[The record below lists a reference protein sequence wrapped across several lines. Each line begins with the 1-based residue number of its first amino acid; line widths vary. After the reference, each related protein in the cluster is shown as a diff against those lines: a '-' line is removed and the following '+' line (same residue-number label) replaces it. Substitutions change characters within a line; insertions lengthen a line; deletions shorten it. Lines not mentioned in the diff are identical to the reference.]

1 MQALSFDNEELKI
14 TEPFKG
20 LFTQGMVCHE
30 TYKDNENNWLSPEEI
45 TTIDG
50 NKYLKKDNTKKVI
63 IGPSESMSKSKKN
76 TIDPETIIENF
87 GADAV
92 RLFILSDSPPEKDVQ
107 WSDEG
112 IEASHKFIQKLWT
125 IHQKICDEINKN
137 HPEDSSQ
144 NLEKFTNKFI
154 KNITQ
159 NLNNFNYNIVIANL
173 HEIYTFLSKE
183 IKNKYKQDTLVNN
196 YKKILICM
204 LPIIPHLSN
213 EALKNINSNEKTEW
227 PKYDEELL
235 VEEKINY
242 VVQVNGRKRG
252 LVQTDRDISEEDLI
266 KLILNEENLKK
277 YISNQEFK
285 RKIFVQGKLINII
298 I

>member
-1 MQALSFDNEELKI
+1 
-14 TEPFKG
+14 
-20 LFTQGMVCHE
+20 
-30 TYKDNENNWLSPEEI
+30 
-45 TTIDG
+45 
-50 NKYLKKDNTKKVI
+50 
-63 IGPSESMSKSKKN
+63 
-76 TIDPETIIENF
+76 
-87 GADAV
+87 
-92 RLFILSDSPPEKDVQ
+92 
-107 WSDEG
+107 
-112 IEASHKFIQKLWT
+112 
-125 IHQKICDEINKN
+125 
-137 HPEDSSQ
+137 
-144 NLEKFTNKFI
+144 
-154 KNITQ
+154 
-159 NLNNFNYNIVIANL
+159 
-173 HEIYTFLSKE
+173 
-183 IKNKYKQDTLVNN
+183 
-196 YKKILICM
+196 M